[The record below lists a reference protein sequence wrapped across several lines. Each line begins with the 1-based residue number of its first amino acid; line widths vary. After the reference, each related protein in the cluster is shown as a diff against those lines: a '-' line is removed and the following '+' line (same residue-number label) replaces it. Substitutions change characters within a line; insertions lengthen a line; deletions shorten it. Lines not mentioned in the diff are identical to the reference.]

1 MEGMCVQTASISG
14 IICAISALLYLRIFV
29 GLCVCGVYL
38 YESYMSA
45 RKHCYS
51 TLFSASIMSIFAS
64 ARLESSATSQAK
76 KRVKAQAN
84 T

>member
-14 IICAISALLYLRIFV
+14 LIRAIFALLYLRDFAS
-29 GLCVCGVYL
+29 LCVCAPCL
-38 YESYMSA
+38 YECA
-45 RKHCYS
+45 KHCHS

-64 ARLESSATSQAK
+64 ARLESNATNQAK

>member
-14 IICAISALLYLRIFV
+14 LICAISALFYLRNFV
-29 GLCVCGVYL
+29 GLCVHEL
-38 YESYMSA
+38 AYMNGYINA
-45 RKHCYS
+45 RKYSYS

-64 ARLESSATSQAK
+64 ARFESSATSQAK

>member
-1 MEGMCVQTASISG
+1 MCTDSLHIWA
-14 IICAISALLYLRIFV
+14 YLRDFRTAYLHYFV
-29 GLCVCGVYL
+29 GLYVCGTYL
-38 YESYMSA
+38 YERYMSA
-45 RKHCYS
+45 RKHGYS

-64 ARLESSATSQAK
+64 ARLESNATNQAK

>member
-1 MEGMCVQTASISG
+1 MEAMCVQTASISG
-14 IICAISALLYLRIFV
+14 IICAISAVFV

-38 YESYMSA
+38 YERYMSA

>member
-1 MEGMCVQTASISG
+1 MYKQPP
-14 IICAISALLYLRIFV
+14 YLGLFARFPHYFIYIIFV
-29 GLCVCGVYL
+29 GLYVCGTYL
-38 YESYMSA
+38 YERYMSA
-45 RKHCYS
+45 RKHGYS

>member
-1 MEGMCVQTASISG
+1 MCTNSLHIWAYSRDFRTAYLHNFAG
-14 IICAISALLYLRIFV
+14 LY
-29 GLCVCGVYL
+29 VCGVCL
-38 YESYMSA
+38 YERYMNA
-45 RKHCYS
+45 RKHDYS

-64 ARLESSATSQAK
+64 ARLESNATNQAK